1 MSESRRIVLILGN
14 GFDLDLGL
22 RTSYKDFWESAFCP
36 KDYPAP
42 LIKHLNE
49 RWDDDLDAVRW
60 YDLENEL
67 MNYYR
72 KVNVPGSK
80 VDVISHEEEQFV
92 REVNPADLSY
102 GIKNKYINAANSL
115 FQKGYLVENPRIS
128 PRYLMPYRE
137 DMVQTIVWRDRKAL
151 DLIKEGL
158 YKYLKSIEM
167 PIPESLSVAFHLL
180 LAISKCVE
188 AGNTVSIYTFN
199 YTRVQ
204 MRGYS
209 LKDVPVYY
217 MHGSCEDGKLIVGTR
232 DGTPME
238 PEYDFLQKVMDDS
251 FNPPDIV
258 SALNKT
264 DEVIIFGHSLGEN
277 DRQYFEPFFSQ
288 QASIDNLTKKDIVIF
303 TRDDASKV
311 EIKRAL
317 KSLTG
322 DRLSMLMSI
331 NQPDIIRTGNLKA
344 DQTLLYNFLVAHH
357 TDERYASEVIGK
369 LLVNESKEAGRVLK
383 RATPLNKE

>member
-1 MSESRRIVLILGN
+1 MSELRKIVLILGN

-22 RTSYKDFWESAFCP
+22 KTSYKDFWESEYCP

-49 RWDDDLDAVRW
+49 RWDDELEAVRW

-67 MNYYR
+67 INYYR
-72 KVNVPGSK
+72 KVSFPGSK
-80 VDVISHEEEQFV
+80 IDVISREEEQFV
-92 REVNPADLSY
+92 REVNPAYISY
-102 GIKNKYINAANSL
+102 GIDEKYISAANSL
-115 FQKGYLVENPRIS
+115 LQKGYLVENSRII
-128 PRYLMPYRE
+128 PRYLIPYQK
-137 DMVQTIVWRDRKAL
+137 DMLQPIVWRDRKAL

-158 YKYLKSIEM
+158 YKYLKSIEK
-167 PIPESLSVAFHLL
+167 PVPESLSVAFHLL
-180 LAISKCVE
+180 LAINKCIE
-188 AGNTVSIYTFN
+188 AGNTARIFTFN
-199 YTRVQ
+199 YTSIQ
-204 MRGYS
+204 MRGHS
-209 LKDVPVYY
+209 LKDVPVSY
-217 MHGSCEDGKLIVGTR
+217 MHGSCEDGKIIVGTR

-258 SALNKT
+258 SALNQT

-277 DRQYFEPFFSQ
+277 DRQYFEQFFSK
-288 QASIDNLTKKDIVIF
+288 QASIDNSARKDIFIF

-317 KSLTG
+317 KNLTG

-331 NQPDIIRTGNLKA
+331 NKPVIIRTANLKA
-344 DQTLLYNFLVAHH
+344 DHQLLYNFLVVHD
-357 TDERYASEVIGK
+357 TDENYDVDIIGK
-369 LLVNESKEAGRVLK
+369 LLSIQE
-383 RATPLNKE
+383 

>member
-1 MSESRRIVLILGN
+1 MSEFRKIVLILGN

-22 RTSYKDFWESAFCP
+22 KTSYKDFWVSEFCP

-42 LIKHLNE
+42 IIKHLNE
-49 RWDDDLDAVRW
+49 RWDEALEAVRW

-72 KVNVPGSK
+72 KVSLPGSK
-80 VDVISHEEEQFV
+80 VDVITREEEQFV
-92 REVNPADLSY
+92 REIDPVHLSY
-102 GIKNKYINAANSL
+102 GVDNKYIGAANSL
-115 FQKGYLVENPRIS
+115 LQKGYIVENPRII

-137 DMVQTIVWRDRKAL
+137 DMLRSTVWRDRRAL

-158 YKYLKSIEM
+158 YKYLKSIEK
-167 PIPESLSVAFHLL
+167 PIPENLSIAFQLL

-204 MRGYS
+204 MRGHN
-209 LKDVPVYY
+209 LRDVPVNY
-217 MHGSCEDGKLIVGTR
+217 MHGSCEDGKIIVGTR

-277 DRQYFEPFFSQ
+277 DRQYFEQFFSQ
-288 QASIDNLTKKDIVIF
+288 QARIDNLTKKDIFIF
-303 TRDDASKV
+303 TRNDASKA

-322 DRLSMLMSI
+322 DHLSVLMSI
-331 NQPDIIRTGNLKA
+331 NQPVIIRTGNLKA
-344 DQTLLYNFLVAHH
+344 DQKLLYNFLVAHH
-357 TDERYASEVIGK
+357 TDEHYAAEVIGK
-369 LLVNESKEAGRVLK
+369 ILVNESKEGGK
-383 RATPLNKE
+383 K

>member
-1 MSESRRIVLILGN
+1 MSESRKIVLILGN
-14 GFDLDLGL
+14 GFDLDLGFK
-22 RTSYKDFWESAFCP
+22 TSYKDFWKSEFCP

-42 LIKHLNE
+42 IIKHLNE
-49 RWDDDLDAVRW
+49 RWDEALEAVRW

-72 KVNVPGSK
+72 KVSLPGSK
-80 VDVISHEEEQFV
+80 VDVITREEEQFV
-92 REVNPADLSY
+92 REIDPVHLSY
-102 GIKNKYINAANSL
+102 GVDNKYIGAANSL
-115 FQKGYLVENPRIS
+115 FQKGYIVENPRIF

-137 DMVQTIVWRDRKAL
+137 DMLRSTVWRDRRAL

-158 YKYLKSIEM
+158 YKYLKSIEK
-167 PIPESLSVAFHLL
+167 PIPENLSIAFQLL

-204 MRGYS
+204 MRGHN
-209 LKDVPVYY
+209 LRDVPVNY
-217 MHGSCEDGKLIVGTR
+217 MHGSCEEGKIIVGTR
-232 DGTPME
+232 DGTPIE

-277 DRQYFEPFFSQ
+277 DRQYFEQFFSQ
-288 QASIDNLTKKDIVIF
+288 QARIDNLTKKDIFIF
-303 TRDDASKV
+303 TRDDASKA

-322 DRLSMLMSI
+322 DRLSVLMSI
-331 NQPDIIRTGNLKA
+331 NQPAIIRTGNLKA
-344 DQTLLYNFLVAHH
+344 DQKLLYNFLVAHH
-357 TDERYASEVIGK
+357 TDEHYASEVIGII
-369 LLVNESKEAGRVLK
+369 LVNESKEGGK
-383 RATPLNKE
+383 K

>member
-1 MSESRRIVLILGN
+1 MSESRKIVLILGN

-22 RTSYKDFWESAFCP
+22 KTSYKDFWESEFCP

-42 LIKHLNE
+42 IIKHLNE
-49 RWDDDLDAVRW
+49 RWDEALEAVRW

-67 MNYYR
+67 MYYYR
-72 KVNVPGSK
+72 KVSLPGSK
-80 VDVISHEEEQFV
+80 VDVITREEEQFV
-92 REVNPADLSY
+92 REIDPVHLSY
-102 GIKNKYINAANSL
+102 GVDNKYIGAANSL
-115 FQKGYLVENPRIS
+115 LQKGYIVENPRII

-137 DMVQTIVWRDRKAL
+137 DMLRSTVWRDRRAL

-158 YKYLKSIEM
+158 YKYLKSIEK
-167 PIPESLSVAFHLL
+167 PIPENLSIAFQLL

-204 MRGYS
+204 MRGHN
-209 LKDVPVYY
+209 LRDVPVNY
-217 MHGSCEDGKLIVGTR
+217 MHGSCDDGRIIVGTR

-277 DRQYFEPFFSQ
+277 DRQYFEQFFSQ
-288 QASIDNLTKKDIVIF
+288 QASIDNLKKKDIFIF
-303 TRDDASKV
+303 TRDDTSKV

-331 NQPDIIRTGNLKA
+331 SQPAIIRTGNLKA
-344 DQTLLYNFLVAHH
+344 DQKLLYNFLVAHH
-357 TDERYASEVIGK
+357 TDEHFASEVIGK
-369 LLVNESKEAGRVLK
+369 LLANDPEKEGK
-383 RATPLNKE
+383 R

>member
-1 MSESRRIVLILGN
+1 MSESRKIVLVLGN

-22 RTSYKDFWESAFCP
+22 RTSYKDFWESEFCP

-42 LIKHLNE
+42 IIKHLNE
-49 RWDDDLDAVRW
+49 RWNEALEAVRW

-72 KVNVPGSK
+72 KVSLLGLK
-80 VDVISHEEEQFV
+80 VDVITGEEEQFV
-92 REVNPADLSY
+92 REIDQVHLSY
-102 GIKNKYINAANSL
+102 GFDNKYIGAANSL
-115 FQKGYLVENPRIS
+115 LQKGYIVENPRII

-137 DMVQTIVWRDRKAL
+137 DMLRSTVWRDRRAL

-158 YKYLKSIEM
+158 YNYLKSIEK
-167 PIPESLSVAFHLL
+167 PIHENLSIAFQLL

-204 MRGYS
+204 MRGYN
-209 LKDVPVYY
+209 LRDVPVNY
-217 MHGSCEDGKLIVGTR
+217 MHGSCDDGKIIVGTR

-277 DRQYFEPFFSQ
+277 DRQYFEQFFSQ
-288 QASIDNLTKKDIVIF
+288 QASIDNLTKKDIFIF
-303 TRDDASKV
+303 TRDDASKI

-322 DRLSMLMSI
+322 DRLSVLMSI
-331 NQPDIIRTGNLKA
+331 NQPAIIRTGNLKA
-344 DQTLLYNFLVAHH
+344 DQKLLYNFLVAHH
-357 TDERYASEVIGK
+357 TDEHFASEVIGK
-369 LLVNESKEAGRVLK
+369 LLANDPEKEGK
-383 RATPLNKE
+383 R

>member
-1 MSESRRIVLILGN
+1 MSESRKIVLVLGN

-22 RTSYKDFWESAFCP
+22 RTSYKDFWESEFCP

-42 LIKHLNE
+42 LIKHMNE
-49 RWDDDLDAVRW
+49 RWDDALEAVRW

-72 KVNVPGSK
+72 KVSLPGSK
-80 VDVISHEEEQFV
+80 IDVISREEEQFV
-92 REVNPADLSY
+92 REVNPAHLSY
-102 GIKNKYINAANSL
+102 GVDNKYIKAANSL
-115 FQKGYLVENPRIS
+115 LQKGLIVENSRII

-137 DMVQTIVWRDRKAL
+137 DMLQSTVWRDRRAL

-158 YKYLKSIEM
+158 YKYLKSIEK

-180 LAISKCVE
+180 LSISKCVE

-204 MRGYS
+204 MQGNDLR
-209 LKDVPVYY
+209 DVPVNY
-217 MHGSCEDGKLIVGTR
+217 MHGSCEDGKIIIGTR
-232 DGTPME
+232 DGTPMD

-277 DRQYFEPFFSQ
+277 DRQYFEQFFSQ
-288 QASIDNLTKKDIVIF
+288 QASIDNFTKKDIFIF

-322 DRLSMLMSI
+322 DRLSVLMSI
-331 NQPDIIRTGNLKA
+331 NQPIIIRTGNLKA
-344 DQTLLYNFLVAHH
+344 DQDLLYNFLVAHH
-357 TDERYASEVIGK
+357 TDEHYASEVIGK
-369 LLVNESKEAGRVLK
+369 LLANDPEKGGK
-383 RATPLNKE
+383 R

>member
-1 MSESRRIVLILGN
+1 MSESRKIVLILGN

-22 RTSYKDFWESAFCP
+22 KTSYKDFWKSEFCP

-42 LIKHLNE
+42 IIKHLNE
-49 RWDDDLDAVRW
+49 RWDEALEAVRW

-72 KVNVPGSK
+72 KVSLPGSK
-80 VDVISHEEEQFV
+80 VDVITREEEQFV
-92 REVNPADLSY
+92 REVNPAYLSY
-102 GIKNKYINAANSL
+102 GIDNKYISAANSL
-115 FQKGYLVENPRIS
+115 LQKGFIVENPRIS

-137 DMVQTIVWRDRKAL
+137 DMLRSTVWRDRRAL

-158 YKYLKSIEM
+158 YKYLKSIEK
-167 PIPESLSVAFHLL
+167 PIPENLSIAFQLL

-204 MRGYS
+204 MRGHN
-209 LKDVPVYY
+209 LRDVPVNY
-217 MHGSCEDGKLIVGTR
+217 MHGSCEDGKIIVGTR

-277 DRQYFEPFFSQ
+277 DRQYFEQFFSQ
-288 QASIDNLTKKDIVIF
+288 QARIDNLTKKDIFIF
-303 TRDDASKV
+303 TRNDASKA

-322 DRLSMLMSI
+322 DRLSVLMSI
-331 NQPDIIRTGNLKA
+331 NQPVIIRTGNLKA
-344 DQTLLYNFLVAHH
+344 DQKLLYNFLVAHH
-357 TDERYASEVIGK
+357 TDEHYASEVIGK
-369 LLVNESKEAGRVLK
+369 ILVNESKEGGK
-383 RATPLNKE
+383 K

>member
-1 MSESRRIVLILGN
+1 MSESRKIVLILGN

-22 RTSYKDFWESAFCP
+22 KTSYKDFWESEFCP

-42 LIKHLNE
+42 IIKHLNE
-49 RWDDDLDAVRW
+49 RWDEALEAVRW

-72 KVNVPGSK
+72 KVSLPGSK
-80 VDVISHEEEQFV
+80 VDVITGEEEQFV
-92 REVNPADLSY
+92 REVDPVHLSY
-102 GIKNKYINAANSL
+102 GVDNKYIGAANSL
-115 FQKGYLVENPRIS
+115 LQKGYIVENPRII
-128 PRYLMPYRE
+128 PRYLMPYKE
-137 DMVQTIVWRDRKAL
+137 DLLQSTVWRDRKAL
-151 DLIKEGL
+151 DLIKERL
-158 YKYLKSIEM
+158 YKYLKSIEK
-167 PIPESLSVAFHLL
+167 PIPENLSIAFHLL

-204 MRGYS
+204 MRGHS
-209 LKDVPVYY
+209 LRDVPVNY
-217 MHGSCEDGKLIVGTR
+217 MHGSCEDGKIIVGTR
-232 DGTPME
+232 DGTPIE

-277 DRQYFEPFFSQ
+277 DRQYFEQFFSQ
-288 QASIDNLTKKDIVIF
+288 QASMENLAKKDIFIF
-303 TRDDASKV
+303 TRDDASKI

-322 DRLSMLMSI
+322 DRLSVLMSI
-331 NQPDIIRTGNLKA
+331 NQPAIIRTGNLKA
-344 DQTLLYNFLVAHH
+344 DQKLLYNFLVAHH
-357 TDERYASEVIGK
+357 TDEHFASEVIGK
-369 LLVNESKEAGRVLK
+369 LLANDPEKEGK
-383 RATPLNKE
+383 R

>member
-1 MSESRRIVLILGN
+1 MSESRKIVLILGN

-22 RTSYKDFWESAFCP
+22 KTSYKDFWVSEFCP

-42 LIKHLNE
+42 IIKHLNE
-49 RWDDDLDAVRW
+49 RWDEALEAVRW

-72 KVNVPGSK
+72 KVSLPGSK
-80 VDVISHEEEQFV
+80 VDVITREEEQFV
-92 REVNPADLSY
+92 REIDPVHLSY
-102 GIKNKYINAANSL
+102 GVDNKYIGAANSL
-115 FQKGYLVENPRIS
+115 LQKGYIVENPRII

-137 DMVQTIVWRDRKAL
+137 DMLRSTVWRDRRAL

-158 YKYLKSIEM
+158 YKYLKSIEK
-167 PIPESLSVAFHLL
+167 PIPENLSIAFQLL

-204 MRGYS
+204 MRGHN
-209 LKDVPVYY
+209 LRDVPVNY
-217 MHGSCEDGKLIVGTR
+217 MHGSCEDGKIIVGTR

-277 DRQYFEPFFSQ
+277 DRQYFEQFFSQ
-288 QASIDNLTKKDIVIF
+288 QARIDNLTKKDIFIF
-303 TRDDASKV
+303 TRNDASKA

-322 DRLSMLMSI
+322 DHLSVLMSI
-331 NQPDIIRTGNLKA
+331 NQPVIIRTGNLKA
-344 DQTLLYNFLVAHH
+344 DQKLLYNFLVAHH
-357 TDERYASEVIGK
+357 TDEHYASEVIGK
-369 LLVNESKEAGRVLK
+369 ILVNESKEGGK
-383 RATPLNKE
+383 K

>member
-1 MSESRRIVLILGN
+1 MSEFRKIVLILGN

-22 RTSYKDFWESAFCP
+22 KTSYKDFWVSEFCP

-42 LIKHLNE
+42 IIKHLNE
-49 RWDDDLDAVRW
+49 RWDEALEAVRW

-72 KVNVPGSK
+72 KVSLPGSK
-80 VDVISHEEEQFV
+80 VDVITREEEQFV
-92 REVNPADLSY
+92 REIDPVHLSY
-102 GIKNKYINAANSL
+102 GVDNKYIGAANSL
-115 FQKGYLVENPRIS
+115 LQKGYIVENPRII

-137 DMVQTIVWRDRKAL
+137 DMLRSTVWRDRRAL

-158 YKYLKSIEM
+158 YKYLKSIEK
-167 PIPESLSVAFHLL
+167 PIPENLSIAFQLL

-204 MRGYS
+204 MRGHN
-209 LKDVPVYY
+209 LRDVPVNY
-217 MHGSCEDGKLIVGTR
+217 MHGSCEDGKIIVGTR

-277 DRQYFEPFFSQ
+277 DRQYFEQFFSQ
-288 QASIDNLTKKDIVIF
+288 QARIDNLTKKDIFIF
-303 TRDDASKV
+303 TRNDASKA

-322 DRLSMLMSI
+322 DHLSVLMSI
-331 NQPDIIRTGNLKA
+331 NQPVIIRTGNLKA
-344 DQTLLYNFLVAHH
+344 DQKLLYNFLVAHH
-357 TDERYASEVIGK
+357 TDEHYASEVIGK
-369 LLVNESKEAGRVLK
+369 ILVNESKEGGK
-383 RATPLNKE
+383 K

>member
-1 MSESRRIVLILGN
+1 MPELRKIVLVLGN

-22 RTSYKDFWESAFCP
+22 KTSYKDFWESEFCP

-49 RWDDDLDAVRW
+49 RWDDDLEAVRW

-72 KVNVPGSK
+72 KVSLPGSK
-80 VDVISHEEEQFV
+80 LEVITREEELFV
-92 REVNPADLSY
+92 KNVNPTYLSY
-102 GIKNKYINAANSL
+102 NIDHKYINEANSL
-115 FQKGYLVENPRIS
+115 LKKGYLVENPKII

-137 DMVQTIVWRDRKAL
+137 DMLQPTVWRDRKAL
-151 DLIKEGL
+151 ELIKDGL
-158 YKYLKSIEM
+158 YKYLKSIEK

-180 LAISKCVE
+180 LSISKCVE

-204 MRGYS
+204 MQGHNLR
-209 LKDVPVYY
+209 DVPVNY
-217 MHGSCEDGKLIVGTR
+217 MHGSCEDGKIIVGTR
-232 DGTPME
+232 DGTPIE

-264 DEVIIFGHSLGEN
+264 DEVIVFGHSLGEN
-277 DRQYFEPFFSQ
+277 DRQYFEQFFSMQ
-288 QASIDNLTKKDIVIF
+288 TSIDNLAKKDIFIF
-303 TRDDASKV
+303 TRDDNSKI

-322 DRLSMLMSI
+322 DRLSILLST
-331 NQPDIIRTGNLKA
+331 NQLVIIRTGNLKA
-344 DQTLLYNFLVAHH
+344 DQKLLYNFLVAHH
-357 TDERYASEVIGK
+357 SDEHYASEVIGK
-369 LLVNESKEAGRVLK
+369 LLAKESKEEEK
-383 RATPLNKE
+383 I

>member
-1 MSESRRIVLILGN
+1 MSESRKIVLILGN

-22 RTSYKDFWESAFCP
+22 KTSYKDFWESEFCP

-42 LIKHLNE
+42 IIKHLNE
-49 RWDDDLDAVRW
+49 RWDEALEAVRW

-72 KVNVPGSK
+72 KVSLPGSK
-80 VDVISHEEEQFV
+80 VDVITREEEQFV
-92 REVNPADLSY
+92 REIDPVHLSY
-102 GIKNKYINAANSL
+102 DVDNKYIGAANSL
-115 FQKGYLVENPRIS
+115 LQKGYIVENHRIIPI

-137 DMVQTIVWRDRKAL
+137 DMLRSTVWRDRRAL

-158 YKYLKSIEM
+158 YKYLKSIEK
-167 PIPESLSVAFHLL
+167 PIPENLSIAFQLL

-204 MRGYS
+204 MRGHN
-209 LKDVPVYY
+209 LRDVPVNY
-217 MHGSCEDGKLIVGTR
+217 MHGSCEDGKIIVGTR

-277 DRQYFEPFFSQ
+277 DRQYFEQFFSQ
-288 QASIDNLTKKDIVIF
+288 QARIDNLTKKDIFIF
-303 TRDDASKV
+303 TRNDASKA

-322 DRLSMLMSI
+322 DRLSVLMSI
-331 NQPDIIRTGNLKA
+331 NQPVIIRTGKLKA
-344 DQTLLYNFLVAHH
+344 DQKLLYNFLVAHH
-357 TDERYASEVIGK
+357 TDEHYASEVIGK
-369 LLVNESKEAGRVLK
+369 LLANDPEKEGK
-383 RATPLNKE
+383 R

>member
-1 MSESRRIVLILGN
+1 MTEPKRIVLILGN

-22 RTSYKDFWESAFCP
+22 KTSYKDFWESEFCP

-42 LIKHLNE
+42 IIKHLNE
-49 RWDDDLDAVRW
+49 RWDDALEAVRW

-72 KVNVPGSK
+72 KVSLPGSK
-80 VDVISHEEEQFV
+80 VDVITREEEQFV
-92 REVNPADLSY
+92 REVNPAYLSY
-102 GIKNKYINAANSL
+102 GIDNKYISAANSL
-115 FQKGYLVENPRIS
+115 LQKGFLVENPRIS

-137 DMVQTIVWRDRKAL
+137 DMLRSTVWRDRRAL
-151 DLIKEGL
+151 DLIKERL
-158 YKYLKSIEM
+158 YKYLKSIEK
-167 PIPESLSVAFHLL
+167 PIPEYLSVAFHLL
-180 LAISKCVE
+180 LSISKCVE

-204 MRGYS
+204 MRGQN
-209 LKDVPVYY
+209 LRDVPVNY
-217 MHGSCEDGKLIVGTR
+217 MHGSCEDGKIIVGTR

-277 DRQYFEPFFSQ
+277 DRQYFEQFFSQ
-288 QASIDNLTKKDIVIF
+288 QARIDNLTKKDIFIF
-303 TRDDASKV
+303 TRNDASKA

-322 DRLSMLMSI
+322 DRLSVLMSI
-331 NQPDIIRTGNLKA
+331 NQPVIIRTGNLKA
-344 DQTLLYNFLVAHH
+344 DQKLLYNFLVAHH
-357 TDERYASEVIGK
+357 TDEHYASEVIGK
-369 LLVNESKEAGRVLK
+369 ILVNESKEGGK
-383 RATPLNKE
+383 K

>member
-1 MSESRRIVLILGN
+1 MSESRKIVLVLGN

-22 RTSYKDFWESAFCP
+22 KTSYKDFWESEFCP

-42 LIKHLNE
+42 LIHHLNQ
-49 RWDDDLDAVRW
+49 RWPDNLEAVKW

-67 MNYYR
+67 LNYY
-72 KVNVPGSK
+72 KGLHNLKDGE
-80 VDVISHEEEQFV
+80 DILTEEERVFLKDFTSYRYACHRYDDKIDLLQSLV
-92 REVNPADLSY
+92 DKGVLLYRARPIPAIDEHL
-102 GIKNKYINAANSL
+102 KEDALK
-115 FQKGYLVENPRIS
+115 S
-128 PRYLMPYRE
+128 P
-137 DMVQTIVWRDRKAL
+137 IWRDQKAL
-151 DLIKEGL
+151 ELIKDGL
-158 YKYLKSIEM
+158 CKYLKSIEK

-180 LAISKCVE
+180 LSISKCVE

-204 MRGYS
+204 MQGHNLR
-209 LKDVPVYY
+209 DVPVNY
-217 MHGSCEDGKLIVGTR
+217 MHGSCEDGKIIVGTR
-232 DGTPME
+232 DGTPIE

-277 DRQYFEPFFSQ
+277 DRQYFEQFFSKQ
-288 QASIDNLTKKDIVIF
+288 TSIDNLAKKDIFIF
-303 TRDDASKV
+303 TRDDNSKV

-322 DRLSMLMSI
+322 DRLSRLLSSE
-331 NQPDIIRTGNLKA
+331 QLVIIRTGNLKA
-344 DQTLLYNFLVAHH
+344 DQKLLYNFLVEHH
-357 TDERYASEVIGK
+357 IDEHYASEVIRN
-369 LLVNESKEAGRVLK
+369 LLIKESKEEGK
-383 RATPLNKE
+383 R